1 MIAKFREKHYL
12 CRQLDA
18 LAPKQNAS
26 LPYWHPQF
34 VANQPTSQKTL
45 GMSED
50 FGPYFLLE
58 HILGSSKTQENGTLT
73 P

>member
-1 MIAKFREKHYL
+1 MFAI
-12 CRQLDA
+12 
-18 LAPKQNAS
+18 
-26 LPYWHPQF
+26 WHSQF

-50 FGPYFLLE
+50 FGPYYLLE
-58 HILGSSKTQENGTLT
+58 HILGLIKTQENGTLT

>member
-12 CRQLDA
+12 RSQLDA
-18 LAPKQNAS
+18 HAPKLNAF
-26 LPYWHPQF
+26 LPSWHSQF

-50 FGPYFLLE
+50 FSPYSLLE
-58 HILGSSKTQENGTLT
+58 HILGSNKTQENGTLT